1 LTECRNYIE
10 DIQKVGKRNCRYDD
24 DYGSVSAPTVSK
36 ELVQTPADKF
46 RTGTF
51 IIVID
56 RLSSELTKR
65 LNAYQ
70 TVSKRFGFLR
80 KLVSLP
86 SKEILQRG
94 SALVQTYPE
103 DLESSFP
110 TEAIHFSEL
119 LKTEFGKKENWN
131 RESGHG
137 AEHVS
142 SHNRKCH
149 GGLLSEHGYCT
160 AYNNDGY

>member
-1 LTECRNYIE
+1 MTECRNYIE

-24 DYGSVSAPTVSK
+24 DYGSVSASTVSK
-36 ELVQTPADKF
+36 ELVQTSADKF

-70 TVSKRFGFLR
+70 IVVSKRFGFLR

-86 SKEILQRG
+86 SNI
-94 SALVQTYPE
+94 
-103 DLESSFP
+103 
-110 TEAIHFSEL
+110 
-119 LKTEFGKKENWN
+119 
-131 RESGHG
+131 RERICIGASIPGRSG
-137 AEHVS
+137 E
-142 SHNRKCH
+142 
-149 GGLLSEHGYCT
+149 
-160 AYNNDGY
+160 